1 MRKHSRIS
9 GPRTQL
15 IACAARAPVYIAVR
29 GQTCV
34 LAGAMLA
41 GKKRGHAMKT
51 DVQKF
56 GLVLLALLVAIVF
69 INAAMPWID
78 THQLLI
84 GSAVAGGVAIT
95 VGLLT
100 YNGVKLSQVE
110 AANRLR
116 DELEHSR
123 QESEKDRLH
132 AANEAHLERLR
143 TMRREVYLDAAAQLV
158 HMQTYINQL
167 PNIKLGVDN
176 GSDGMKSFQ
185 IAVERVA
192 IVAEAETVTM
202 ARRLSYDFSVVIAE
216 AMQFLTPALIRKGN
230 AAIRQQHVDAAM
242 REMERIMALMR
253 NHEENNIQDQ
263 ARYRALE
270 QSYRSQDGIREHA
283 QTELEAANADVI
295 AATQQYVTFLREH
308 MTRLWV
314 QIHQLLA
321 AIRAELGLVTNND
334 ALQAQTNQMIV
345 ETQQLVERA
354 LPAANANPP
363 NPANGDAN
371 PDVPV

>member
-1 MRKHSRIS
+1 
-9 GPRTQL
+9 
-15 IACAARAPVYIAVR
+15 
-29 GQTCV
+29 
-34 LAGAMLA
+34 
-41 GKKRGHAMKT
+41 MKT

-56 GLVLLALLVAIVF
+56 VLVLLALLVAVVF

-143 TMRREVYLDAAAQLV
+143 TMRREVYLDAAAQLF
-158 HMQTYINQL
+158 HMQNHINQL
-167 PNIKLGVDN
+167 PDFKLGVDN
-176 GSDGMKSFQ
+176 VADGINPFQ

-192 IVAEAETVTM
+192 IVAEAQTVTM
-202 ARRLSYDFSVVIAE
+202 ARRLLYDYAVVIAE

-230 AAIRQQHVDAAM
+230 AAVRQQQVDAAM
-242 REMERIMALMR
+242 REMDRIMGLMR
-253 NHEENNIQDQ
+253 NH
-263 ARYRALE
+263 ALE
-270 QSYRSQDGIREHA
+270 QGYRAQDRLRERA
-283 QTELEAANADVI
+283 QTELEAANADVL
-295 AATQQYVTFLREH
+295 AATQQYVTFLRGR
-308 MTRLWV
+308 MMRLIV
-314 QIHQLLA
+314 QVHQLLA
-321 AIRAELGLVTNND
+321 AIRAELGLVTNKD

-345 ETQQLVERA
+345 ETQQLVERV

-363 NPANGDAN
+363 NPAPGDAN
-371 PDVPV
+371 PDAPA

>member
-1 MRKHSRIS
+1 
-9 GPRTQL
+9 
-15 IACAARAPVYIAVR
+15 
-29 GQTCV
+29 
-34 LAGAMLA
+34 
-41 GKKRGHAMKT
+41 MKT

-56 GLVLLALLVAIVF
+56 VLVLLALLVAVVF

-143 TMRREVYLDAAAQLV
+143 TMRREVYLDAAAQLF
-158 HMQTYINQL
+158 HMQNHINQL
-167 PNIKLGVDN
+167 PDFKLGVDN
-176 GSDGMKSFQ
+176 VADGINPFQ

-192 IVAEAETVTM
+192 IVAEAQTVTM
-202 ARRLSYDFSVVIAE
+202 ARRLLYDYAVVIAE

-230 AAIRQQHVDAAM
+230 AAVRQQQVDAAM
-242 REMERIMALMR
+242 REMDRIMGLMR
-253 NHEENNIQDQ
+253 NHAENNIQDQ
-263 ARYRALE
+263 ARYDALE
-270 QSYRSQDGIREHA
+270 QGYRAQDRLRERA
-283 QTELEAANADVI
+283 QTELEAANADVL
-295 AATQQYVTFLREH
+295 AATQQYVTFLRGR
-308 MTRLWV
+308 MMRLIV
-314 QIHQLLA
+314 QVHQLLA
-321 AIRAELGLVTNND
+321 AIRAELGLVTNKD

-345 ETQQLVERA
+345 ETQQLVERV

-363 NPANGDAN
+363 NPAPGDAN
-371 PDVPV
+371 PDAPA